1 MIKMFKRLKPFSL
14 SVFGVI
20 FFVLLQSLC
29 DLYIPKLMAD
39 IVNNGILNNNID
51 YVFTTGIKMLLF
63 TFGIVLFGII
73 TGFLSSIITAK
84 FSAELRSD
92 IFTKVENFSLDEFN
106 KFGTSS
112 MITRTTNDVNQIQQ
126 VILVVLR
133 MMVMA
138 PIMAVGGTI
147 MAVKTDIGLSWVF
160 GVSLP
165 AIIFILGII
174 ILFAGKL
181 FSSMQSKLD
190 NLNLVMRENLT
201 GMRVIRAFDRINY
214 EINRFKISN
223 DDLTETSIKANKIM
237 SILMPGIMLVLNFTT
252 ILIVWFGAKR
262 INIGAMKVGSLMAYT
277 QYAAMILFSFVMLS
291 MLFVMIPR
299 ALASAKRINE
309 ILETEPS
316 IKDNVKNDK
325 PEILNCNKKCELEFK
340 NVTFAYAGAE
350 EAVLKNINFKAS
362 KGEVTAIVGGTGSG
376 KSTLINLIPRF
387 YEVTDGE
394 IMVDGINIKN
404 MIQHELRDKIGIVPQ
419 KAVLFSGTV
428 KENIKYGKEDAT
440 DEEIKYAADIACA
453 TEFINDMELKF
464 DTVISQG
471 GKNISGGQKQRLS
484 IARAFVKKPEIFIFD
499 DSFSALDAK
508 TDSKV
513 RHELLKETDE
523 STVIIVAQ
531 KISSIINA
539 DKIIVLNEGEI
550 SGIGTHNELLAN
562 NEIYKEMV
570 NSQLREEE

>member
-39 IVNNGILNNNID
+39 IVNNGILNNNIN
-51 YVFTTGIKMLLF
+51 YVYTTGIKMLLF

-126 VILVVLR
+126 VVLVVLR

-252 ILIVWFGAKR
+252 LLIVWFGAKR
-262 INIGAMKVGSLMAYT
+262 ISIGAMKVGSLMAYT

-316 IKDNVKNDK
+316 IIDIVKNYK

-362 KGEVTAIVGGTGSG
+362 KGEVIAIVGGTGSG

-394 IMVDGINIKN
+394 IIVDGINIKN

-550 SGIGTHNELLAN
+550 SGIGTHKELLAN

-570 NSQLREEE
+570 NSQLREDE

>member
-1 MIKMFKRLKPFSL
+1 MIKIFKRLKPFSL
-14 SVFGVI
+14 SIIGVI

-39 IVNNGILNNNID
+39 IVNDGILNNNIN
-51 YVFTTGIKMLLF
+51 YVLTTGIKMLLF
-63 TFGIVLFGII
+63 TFGIILFGII

-84 FSAELRSD
+84 FSAELRRD

-126 VILVVLR
+126 VVLVILR

-165 AIIFILGII
+165 TIVFILGII

-190 NLNLVMRENLT
+190 SLNLVMRENLT

-316 IKDNVKNDK
+316 IIDTDK
-325 PEILNCNKKCELEFK
+325 PEILNCNNRGELEFK

-387 YEVTDGE
+387 YEVTEGE

-404 MIQHELRDKIGIVPQ
+404 MIQHDLRNKIGIVPQ

-453 TEFINDMELKF
+453 SEFINEMESGF

-550 SGIGTHNELLAN
+550 SGIGTHKELLAN

>member
-1 MIKMFKRLKPFSL
+1 MIKIFKRLKPFSL
-14 SVFGVI
+14 SIIGVI

-39 IVNNGILNNNID
+39 IVNDGILNNNIN
-51 YVFTTGIKMLLF
+51 YVLTTGIKMLLF
-63 TFGIVLFGII
+63 TFGIILFGII

-84 FSAELRSD
+84 FSAELRRD

-126 VILVVLR
+126 VVLVILR

-165 AIIFILGII
+165 TIVFILGII

-190 NLNLVMRENLT
+190 SLNLVMRENLT

-316 IKDNVKNDK
+316 IIDTDK
-325 PEILNCNKKCELEFK
+325 PEILNCNNRGELEFK

-387 YEVTDGE
+387 YEVTEGE

-404 MIQHELRDKIGIVPQ
+404 MIQHDLRNKIGIVPQ
-419 KAVLFSGTV
+419 KAILFSGTV

-453 TEFINDMELKF
+453 SEFINEMEAGF

-471 GKNISGGQKQRLS
+471 GKNISGGQKQ
-484 IARAFVKKPEIFIFD
+484 
-499 DSFSALDAK
+499 
-508 TDSKV
+508 
-513 RHELLKETDE
+513 
-523 STVIIVAQ
+523 
-531 KISSIINA
+531 
-539 DKIIVLNEGEI
+539 
-550 SGIGTHNELLAN
+550 
-562 NEIYKEMV
+562 
-570 NSQLREEE
+570 